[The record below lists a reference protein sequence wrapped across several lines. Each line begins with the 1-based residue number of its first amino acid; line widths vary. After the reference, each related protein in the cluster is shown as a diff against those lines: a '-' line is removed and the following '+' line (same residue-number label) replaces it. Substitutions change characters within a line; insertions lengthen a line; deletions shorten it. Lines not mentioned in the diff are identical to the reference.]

1 MRSDSGLE
9 CPKKK
14 NIEMTILHVFSGDLW
29 AGAERMILT
38 LLSRL
43 KGYEGMRIIALSL
56 NEGTLTA
63 KLRESGIETI
73 VIPENANSFFV
84 ILWKA
89 CRCLRGR
96 GIELIHGHGYKEH
109 LLAVLISKVIS
120 TKRLVSTL
128 HGLPEPEVS
137 RGSRRIANRLIRKC
151 DFVMLKHLFTRVVA
165 VSEGLK
171 ASMIQKHGF
180 DPAKVEVIHNGIDY
194 LPPSNSSRL
203 SCSIIHIGTVG
214 RMVPVKDFGLFLDV
228 AKEIRKQRDN
238 IRFSIL
244 GDGPLKDELTRKAKE
259 SGLEGIILFEE
270 HRPDPTHYYQS
281 IDVYLNTSLHEGLPL
296 SILEAMACGKPI
308 VAPNVGGL
316 PEIITHGK
324 EGFLV
329 ETRDPRDFAQ
339 WCLKLAR
346 DSQLRSKM
354 GQNAAEQVSRNFS
367 SERMADSYKRL
378 YESLFPRS
386 STVSLGEC
394 LHGR

>member
-14 NIEMTILHVFSGDLW
+14 IIEMTILHVFSGDLW

-56 NEGTLTA
+56 NEGTLTE

-120 TKRLVSTL
+120 TKRLISTL

-137 RGSRRIANRLIRKC
+137 RGSRRIASRLIRKC
-151 DFVMLKHLFTRVVA
+151 DFVMLKHLFTHVVA
-165 VSEGLK
+165 VSEDIK
-171 ASMIQKHGF
+171 TKMIQKHGF

-194 LPPSNSSRL
+194 FLPSNSSRL

-270 HRPDPTHYYQS
+270 HRPDPKHYYQS

-346 DSQLRSKM
+346 DSQLRSDM
-354 GQNAAEQVSRNFS
+354 GQNAIEQVSRNFS

-386 STVSLGEC
+386 STASLGEC
-394 LHGR
+394 LHGQ